1 MSADNGIYIGKFPD
15 GYRVT
20 HAQAIENID
29 YYPHGSRKELEMI
42 RNYFGK
48 SQVFP
53 TYEEARKAVRRLV
66 TKLNGKYADSY
77 SSFGFKVE
85 RV

>member
-1 MSADNGIYIGKFPD
+1 MYKIMRAYCGGKLKR
-15 GYRVT
+15 YNT
-20 HAQAIENID
+20 KN
-29 YYPHGSRKELEMI
+29 
-42 RNYFGK
+42 
-48 SQVFP
+48 FP

-66 TKLNGKYADSY
+66 TKLNGKYVDSY